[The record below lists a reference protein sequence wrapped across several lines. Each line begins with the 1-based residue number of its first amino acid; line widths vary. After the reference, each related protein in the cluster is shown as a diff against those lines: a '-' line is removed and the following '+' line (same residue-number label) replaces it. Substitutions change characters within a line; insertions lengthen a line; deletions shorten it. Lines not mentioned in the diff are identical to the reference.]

1 MIYISGPITNDP
13 DHMDKFLKAEEFL
26 DGMGKTAFNPTR
38 NDFLFPK
45 MKGKY
50 SWYLDLSLVELSWCN
65 EICMLEGWQDSTG
78 AKMEYSFAKIHG
90 YKVYFLK
97 DGKLLEEE

>member
-38 NDFLFPK
+38 NDFLF
-45 MKGKY
+45 
-50 SWYLDLSLVELSWCN
+50 LR
-65 EICMLEGWQDSTG
+65 
-78 AKMEYSFAKIHG
+78 
-90 YKVYFLK
+90 
-97 DGKLLEEE
+97 